1 MEQPIINPLNFRANI
16 VILLNGLFDC
26 EKYGNNLEKGI
37 FNYSLKECQNHKI
50 IKKWD
55 NPKFVTIYINKL
67 RSIFFNLQKNK
78 EIITQ
83 VKEKTL
89 QPHLIA
95 FMTHQELN
103 PKRWELLIDKK
114 IKRDKNLFELNIEA
128 ATDTFTCKKCKS
140 NKCTYYQLQT
150 RAADEPMTVF
160 VTCIDCGKK
169 WKS

>member
-16 VILLNGLFDC
+16 VIMLNNLFDC

-37 FNYSLKECQNHKI
+37 FNYSLKECQNYKI

-55 NPKFVTIYINKL
+55 NSKFVTIYINKL
-67 RSIFFNLQKNK
+67 RSIFFNLQQNK
-78 EIITQ
+78 ELITQ

-103 PKRWELLIDKK
+103 PKRWEILIDKK
-114 IKRDKNLFELNIEA
+114 IKRDKNLFIYIL
-128 ATDTFTCKKCKS
+128 
-140 NKCTYYQLQT
+140 
-150 RAADEPMTVF
+150 
-160 VTCIDCGKK
+160 
-169 WKS
+169 